1 MSYTPQNKVRIVTAA
16 SLFDGHDAAIN
27 VMRRI
32 MQAKGAEIIHLGH
45 NRSVLEIVECAI
57 EEDVQGIAIT
67 SYQGGHLEF
76 FKYMKD
82 LLDQNGCGHI
92 KIFGGGGG
100 TILPQEITELQKYG
114 ITRIYSP
121 DDGRKMGLEGM
132 IEDVIQKCSP
142 LPASSG
148 GGGDW
153 RQTDYWQSS
162 KRWNGKLPLGEVKDI
177 RKIARAITYAENS
190 LQPEWLDE
198 SSFTVNQFNADPI
211 LYGRLKEFALSH
223 RKEPTIAETILWENL
238 NSKKIGYKF
247 RRQHIINRFI
257 ADFVCLKKG
266 LVIEV
271 DGNYHQ
277 LPEIKISD
285 KERASALNELGF
297 QVVRFTNDEIVYN
310 INSVLKKV
318 SKALL
323 NLPDQKDSEKNKDLQ
338 NSSSSGGSRM
348 GAVLGI
354 TGTGGAGKS
363 SVTDEIVRRY
373 LHQFTDKTIAVISVD
388 PSKKKTGGA
397 LLGDRIRM
405 NAISNPR
412 AYMRSLA
419 TRESDKAL
427 SAHVQDALDICKEA
441 GYDLIILESAGVG
454 QSDASILDYCEVS
467 MYVMTP
473 EYGAAS
479 QLEKINML
487 DYADLI
493 CINKFDKAG
502 GLDALHDV
510 RKQYKRNHNL
520 FTAADVDLP
529 IVGTIASQF
538 NDTGVNELFDKIITV
553 IEKKTG
559 VSFGDPLTPITQNAT
574 TTKSQIIPPRRVR
587 YLSEISENNRSYDRW
602 VAEQCTLAT
611 KLYQLNGV
619 LSESLV
625 KESAE
630 LVAIRKKYEDALHP
644 ECRKLLEGWPLL
656 VEKYNKDFFEYE
668 VRDKV
673 IRQSL
678 ITTSLSGTKIKKVV
692 LPKYKDW
699 GDILRWQ
706 LQENLPGEFPYT
718 AGVFELKR
726 QGEDPTRMFA
736 GEGGPERTNKRF
748 HYVSVDQPAK
758 RLSTAFDSVTLYG
771 EDPDARPDIYGK
783 IGNSGVSIATVDDA
797 KKLYSGFDLCAPNT
811 SVSMTINGPAPMLLA
826 FFMNAAIDQQC
837 EKYLAEHNLSH
848 LVEEVAEKKYRR
860 VPRPGY
866 YNPSSPERLPKGN
879 DGLGLALLG
888 LSGEEVLPK
897 DVYEKLKAEALSQVR
912 GTVQADILKEDQAQN
927 TCIFSTEFALKLM
940 GDVQEYFIENK
951 IRNFYSVSISGY
963 HIAEA
968 GANPITQLAFTL
980 SNGFT
985 YVEYYLSRGMHIDEF
1000 APNLSFFFSNGMD
1013 AEYSVIGRVARRI
1026 WAKAMKNKYGSNERS
1041 QKLKYHIQTSGRSL
1055 HAQEIDFN
1063 DIRTTLQ
1070 ALYAIYD
1077 NCNSLHT
1084 NAYDEAITTPTEE
1097 SVRRAMA
1104 IQLIINREL
1113 GSAKTENFIQGSF
1126 LIEELTDL
1134 VEDAVLAEFDRITE
1148 RGGVLGAME
1157 RMYQRNKIQEESLYY
1172 EHQKHTGEL
1181 PLIGVNTFLNKKGSP
1196 TLLPNEVIRSTREE
1210 KEQQIQNL
1218 HAFWRRN
1225 ENKSTEMLAQLKR
1238 VAVNNGNIFAELMET
1253 VKYCSL
1259 GQITRALY
1267 EVGGQYRR
1275 NM

>member
-1 MSYTPQNKVRIVTAA
+1 MAYQPNHKIRIVTAA
-16 SLFDGHDAAIN
+16 ALFDGHDAAIN
-27 VMRRI
+27 IMRRI
-32 MQAKGAEIIHLGH
+32 LQSKGAEIIHLGH

-82 LLDQNGCGHI
+82 LLDQNGCSHI
-92 KIFGGGGG
+92 RIFGGGGG
-100 TILPQEITELQKYG
+100 TILPQEIEELHQYG

-121 DDGRKMGLEGM
+121 DDGRQMGLEGM
-132 IEDVIQKCSP
+132 IEDVIRQCDFALNGSGDYPNP
-142 LPASSG
+142 L
-148 GGGDW
+148 
-153 RQTDYWQSS
+153 Q
-162 KRWNGKLPLGEVKDI
+162 LEEVKDI
-177 RKIARAITYAENS
+177 RRIARQITNVENGNGAM
-190 LQPEWLDE
+190 PG
-198 SSFTVNQFNADPI
+198 NA
-211 LYGRLKEFALSH
+211 
-223 RKEPTIAETILWENL
+223 T
-238 NSKKIGYKF
+238 
-247 RRQHIINRFI
+247 
-257 ADFVCLKKG
+257 
-266 LVIEV
+266 
-271 DGNYHQ
+271 
-277 LPEIKISD
+277 
-285 KERASALNELGF
+285 
-297 QVVRFTNDEIVYN
+297 
-310 INSVLKKV
+310 
-318 SKALL
+318 KAA
-323 NLPDQKDSEKNKDLQ
+323 P
-338 NSSSSGGSRM
+338 
-348 GAVLGI
+348 VLGI

-363 SVTDEIVRRY
+363 SVTDELVRRY
-373 LHQFTDKTIAVISVD
+373 LHAFTDKTIAVISVD

-419 TRESDKAL
+419 TRDDNTAL
-427 SAHVQDALDICKEA
+427 SGAVQEAIDICRTA
-441 GYDLIILESAGVG
+441 GYDLVILESAGVG
-454 QSDASILDYCEVS
+454 QSDASILEHCDVS
-467 MYVMTP
+467 LYVMTP

-487 DYADLI
+487 DYADII

-502 GLDALHDV
+502 ALDALHDV
-510 RKQYKRNHNL
+510 RKQYKRNHQL
-520 FTAADVDLP
+520 FQASDADLP
-529 IVGTIASQF
+529 IVGSIAAQF
-538 NDTGVNELFDKIITV
+538 NDAGINELFEKMILTL
-553 IEKKTG
+553 EKKTG
-559 VSFGDPLTPITQNAT
+559 VQFGQLTIHPHTKDT
-574 TTKSQIIPPRRVR
+574 TTQSQIIPPRRIR
-587 YLSEISENNRSYDRW
+587 YLSEISDSNRAYDQW
-602 VAEQCTLAT
+602 VNDQCLIAS
-611 KLYQLNGV
+611 KLYMINGLKDEKKLNG
-619 LSESLV
+619 
-625 KESAE
+625 SADLE
-630 LVAIRKKYEDALHP
+630 EIRRHYDEQLHP
-644 ECRKLLEGWPLL
+644 DCRRLIGQWDSLK
-656 VEKYNKDFFEYE
+656 EKYAADYFEYQ

-673 IRQSL
+673 IRQDL
-678 ITTSLSGTKIKKVV
+678 TTRSLSGTRIRKVV
-692 LPKYKDW
+692 LPTYNDW

-706 LQENLPGEFPYT
+706 LQENVPGEFPFT

-771 EDPDARPDIYGK
+771 EDPAHRPDIYGK

-797 KKLYSGFDLCAPNT
+797 KKLYSGFDLCSPTT
-811 SVSMTINGPAPMLLA
+811 SVSMTINGPAPIILA
-826 FFMNAAIDQQC
+826 FFMNAAIDQRC
-837 EKYLAEHNLSH
+837 EKWIRENDKQS
-848 LVEEVAEKKYRR
+848 LVEEAFQRKYGKEK
-860 VPRPGY
+860 RPAY
-866 YNPSSPERLPKGN
+866 LNPSYPDRLPEGN
-879 DGLGLALLG
+879 DGLGLQLLG

-897 DVYEKLKAEALSQVR
+897 DVYTQLRNEALMQVR

-940 GDVQEYFIENK
+940 GDVQEYFIEK
-951 IRNFYSVSISGY
+951 KVRNFYSVSISGY

-968 GANPITQLAFTL
+968 GANPITQLALTL
-980 SNGFT
+980 ANGFT
-985 YVEYYLSRGMHIDEF
+985 YVEYYLSRGMNIDDF

-1013 AEYSVIGRVARRI
+1013 PEYSVIGRVARRI
-1026 WAKAMKNKYGSNERS
+1026 WAKAMKQKYNGNDRS

-1126 LIEELTDL
+1126 AIEELTNL
-1134 VEDAVLAEFDRITE
+1134 VEEAVLAEFDRLTE

-1157 RMYQRNKIQEESLYY
+1157 RMYQRNKIQEESLHY
-1172 EHQKHTGEL
+1172 EMLKHTGEY
-1181 PLIGVNTFLNKKGSP
+1181 PIVGVNTFLNKKGSP
-1196 TLLPNEVIRSTREE
+1196 TIVPAEVIRSTTEE
-1210 KEQQIQNL
+1210 KEQQIDNL
-1218 HAFWRRN
+1218 HAFHQRN
-1225 ENKSTEMLAQLKR
+1225 KDKSAAALQQLKD
-1238 VAVNNGNIFAELMET
+1238 VAVKNGNLFAELMET

-1259 GQITRALY
+1259 GQITHALY